1 MNRKLFLVTFLM
13 LLCST
18 MFGQNYHWTVN
29 SDNGNYA
36 SNFTIDAVIQLDGEL
51 QKRSNLELGVFSGET
66 CYATAM
72 TENFGTGKYIAELV
86 VYGEIGHVYTLKL
99 YDHESGTTYSDN
111 YFIKYQDGAIED
123 LLIPYI
129 TDYDYGT
136 ITNPA
141 VINFKTPNHY
151 TPNTSDDEGN
161 MSLTAVVLID
171 GVEQHDSNWEVGA
184 FCGNICKG
192 SAKANLVD
200 TNNGVTRNYAKMV
213 IGGSANDVI
222 TFKLYNHETKE
233 ELLTYD
239 VTTINYKAGD
249 DASIGTILDPFVVN
263 FITKPYIAK
272 IDDTK
277 YTSLKDAF
285 AAVGEGETIELIKDN
300 GTGIIEEGTVKLPAT
315 LRDVTLKGAEGVV
328 LKDMTI
334 SAADGNSY
342 EYLGLT
348 FDGITFN
355 NSRLLFTGWRSGEET
370 IEDLT
375 VTNCTFNNLND
386 NTNTAPVHINKD
398 AAKAVKNFTFTN
410 NIINGATGGSKSGVY
425 AQLTG
430 EVVFT
435 GNTINNVSFRPYVI
449 QITTNDGIE
458 DEFIVEGNTF
468 SGSAVGRAQGLGND
482 ANGTDEVNLV
492 VSKNIFKGITDAQQI
507 CYWNFN
513 AETTTADFSK
523 NYYDIDILANPSKIY
538 YNSAAQNAKDLIEI
552 GVYPYYADEAMTTLV
567 YAPSI
572 MVTYPVGNPVYPE
585 GEIEYYEDMLEAV
598 PYTSNCPRLEGA
610 TITLLKD
617 VSGKGM
623 RFMENG
629 MIFDLNGK
637 TYTISDATGSTGT
650 NTSGFQIR
658 PEVTTN
664 VIFKNGKIQV
674 TEGTHVVW
682 MFNCYATDFIV
693 ENVTVDCSNMAWS
706 YGEQCYVVVSRDGDN
721 VQFTGTTKVENFNST
736 VAGNAY
742 NVGGTMTIGDNVTPG
757 GTINLSVGATLT
769 AREGL
774 DVVVTEENY
783 GVVYNNGVYSTI
795 KYYAR
800 IGNEY
805 YASLDEAFAA
815 AQNGDEVVVLQS
827 GTYALNTS
835 GKNITITGNV
845 SGVVFEN
852 IGAKNMDGANVT
864 FNNVTFTYAENS
876 TYKGLQHSG
885 NLVYNNCT
893 FNGQVFLYGQSETFN
908 NCTFNTEDSDNYNV
922 WTYSA
927 KKVAFNECTFYSAGK
942 SVLIYAESASI
953 FNNVTVKD
961 CTFEASAAVDGKAA
975 IEMDSSL
982 TSGINLTIS
991 NTTATGFGS
1000 GNVSGNSLWNNKKG
1014 NATAANN
1021 DITVVVDGVTVL
1033 APVFEAQIGDI
1044 KYRSIQEAVNAAIDG
1059 QTIIVIKDHELT
1071 AQNAQEYFKPA
1082 YNRESYCGIVIPDDK
1097 TIVLDLNGHTVS
1109 YVDAYGDI
1117 DNVMILNLGNLT
1129 INDTE
1134 GGNGKLTYKPV
1145 AGTSTYLKFYSTIFN
1160 CGTLTVNA
1168 GTIENTAEAETD
1180 VTNAVDNHSR
1190 LSHEYGNDCI
1200 LTVNGGTLSGAYYYA
1215 VRQYT
1220 HYLEGVNN
1228 RVIINDGDING
1239 GIYMQHGDSWYY
1251 ADPAKN
1257 RLNVDCFLTINGG
1270 NINIDTTPDQFGKIK
1285 SRLYNPDNNAFGLEI
1300 NGGNINVPVELL
1312 VQRGVYY
1319 ENGVSGTTVPA
1330 EPNGTRNAE
1339 WLAKNGGFV
1348 KGGVYTELGVEG
1360 TTTDLKSF
1368 LAAGHQLKDNGNGT
1382 YSIVKGTLS
1391 VAYTTTDG
1399 YWGECGGN
1407 ANDSFELKFY
1417 NDNTYMG
1424 STSLNDVDNIIDG
1437 DVYVTWN
1444 MKLNAASNTDNY
1456 WTMSW
1461 NVAPTIA
1468 MQPNRVEQWIDGVKV
1483 TECTIQPNGPD
1494 NLNPIVAAV
1503 AAGENRVIKSY
1514 ATSLTNAVAA
1524 AEGNTVVLFRDI
1536 NETLT
1541 VVKPTNNITI
1551 DGNGKT
1557 VQGGMS
1563 FGSDDNKLD
1572 NYSISVS
1579 NVNFV
1584 GKGISVSE
1592 LTSVEISGNT
1602 FTDITVGNAI
1612 TVVCDGLTETV
1623 NVKDNVIENVEKGHA
1638 VRIRN
1643 AEAVV
1648 VDGNNIDGVFN
1659 SAILLEGTTYGD
1671 VAVTN
1676 NVLKDWGKDAANKG
1690 RAIRIVKGEGTTA
1703 TITGNA
1709 MMHDNAPE
1717 EFVKVSSNTENVNIN
1732 ENYWNGSNPDE
1743 TAGLYDVLNVY
1754 PENYYSEYEN
1764 GELKNLVTLSYV
1776 AQIGAAKYTTLQKA
1790 IDAAKANDIV
1800 KIISNIEYENYVY
1813 AAGKTTAVNIAKG
1826 KDFTLDLNGHTV
1838 SGTNNTEKSYEFI
1851 TVESGAKL
1859 TIVDNSSEGNGK
1871 ISYTGTRET
1880 ADGWMNRC
1888 HTIFNK
1894 GTLVVNGGTI
1904 ENNTPVEAE
1913 AVASAID
1920 NNASWGNLGSMT
1932 INGGTVKS
1940 VSYYA
1945 IRTDVNTHNT
1955 TATGTNVST
1964 TQFNGGTVYGFY
1976 LMDRG
1981 SDLTNAKPNTI
1992 DFTVGD
1998 DATIKPC
2005 AYNGQA
2011 LRFRVNA
2018 KSTYDIEVSEEAEVE
2033 GTIIGV
2039 VAKTAN
2045 KYYVTLQ
2052 DAVDEVQNGETI
2064 TLVSN
2069 VTENVTLTEKVGLY
2083 YTIDG
2088 ADKTMNGKI
2097 TVNSLSDTEDNRR
2110 ITVKNIKFVDTADAG
2125 VDFISSVNTNH
2136 YPRLTIDNC
2145 TFTGS
2150 GNDGDVAV
2158 RLKSSHSVVI
2168 SNCTGTG
2175 LHSFLQNTSGW
2186 NLTIENVT
2194 VTNSKSGLA
2203 LGTVQGVTVKDCEIT
2218 VAGYGIRMDANTYNN
2233 NAVIQSNKVTAFIP
2247 VVVRDANAESNI
2259 TFVGTNTMTQTNNDG
2274 YWCVIGKTE
2283 YEEGVSLENGFELA
2297 TGKVIVALNDSG
2309 LNIEGVYG
2317 NYYEATIDR
2326 TGTQYIAI
2334 KDAFD
2339 AAENGDKIVVAR
2351 NINLTETINVAA
2363 GQNITLD
2370 LNGCTVSMTD
2380 SSSAVSALI
2389 KNNGNL
2395 TITGEEEGS
2404 KLSFAT
2410 TTPSAANAYASN
2422 TISNYGTITVLSGII
2437 ENTSVGGACY
2447 AIDNYAGST
2456 ATIVG
2461 GKLIAEKTTLR
2472 IFNWTDGDAAKA
2484 TLNIEGGEIVS
2495 NDGYG
2500 VNLNLGNKPCV
2511 DLNVEGGT
2519 ITTNDTDYNLAVY
2532 VVNKNSAENVNI
2544 NVEGGI
2550 FNGNF
2555 ALNGLTATTMVE
2567 GKVSISGGTF
2577 EGVICYDT
2585 PAYGFITGG
2594 TFGMDVNEY
2603 CHEYYDAIEYEE
2615 GIWTVER
2622 VLYAQTTSLNRGW
2635 NWYSSYINLSSEA
2648 GLVELQD
2655 ALDGKG
2661 IEIKGKTGY
2670 SDYQYIGEI
2679 DGVAQYKWYKTD
2691 DFIISAK
2698 QMYMI
2703 KTTEAVEIM
2712 VDGKIVD
2719 PATTPIT
2726 LRPGWNWI
2734 GYPVAEDLPINVAL
2748 AGLDA
2753 EKGDVIKWRTGQAQ
2767 YNDDIN
2773 PNTGEIYGWTG
2784 SLLTLEAGQ
2793 GYKYKSNKST
2803 YFTYSDNV
2811 EGAKYANENI
2821 TTDNNYWVPQVSQYA
2836 NNMTITAML
2845 NIDGNM
2851 VKDNYE
2857 IAAFANGECR
2867 GSARPIFIE
2876 GMNAYMLFMTVFG
2889 EDVEELTFK
2898 CYDINNETEYELN
2911 NRVNYSDDAILG
2923 SIDEPYMFFMN
2934 TLGVEESTLD
2944 MINIYPN
2951 PTTRDRA
2958 INLQATCDNVEVFN
2972 ALGVKVAEYQNVDSI
2987 DALETAGVYVIRVT
3001 INGEVKNCRLVVE

>member
-129 TDYDYGT
+129 TDYYYGT

-171 GVEQHDSNWEVGA
+171 GVEEHDSNWEVGA

-213 IGGSANDVI
+213 IGGKENDVI

-233 ELLTYD
+233 ELFTYD
-239 VTTINYKAGD
+239 VTTINYQAGD

-328 LKDMTI
+328 LKNMTI

-342 EYLGLT
+342 EYVGLT
-348 FDGITFN
+348 FDGITFD
-355 NSRLLFTGWRSGEET
+355 NSRLLFTGWRNGEET

-375 VTNCTFNNLND
+375 VTNCTFNNLDD

-398 AAKAVKNFTFTN
+398 AAEAVKNFTFTN
-410 NIINGATGGSKSGVY
+410 NKINGATGGSKSGVY

-458 DEFIVEGNTF
+458 DKFIVDGNTF

-482 ANGTDEVNLV
+482 ANGTDKVNLV
-492 VSKNIFKGITDAQQI
+492 VSNNIFKGITNAQQI

-538 YNSAAQNAKDLIEI
+538 YNSAAQNAKDLIEM
-552 GVYPYYADEAMTTLV
+552 GVYPYYADESKTTLV

-572 MVTYPVGNPVYPE
+572 MVTYPIGNPVYPD
-585 GEIEYYEDMLEAV
+585 GKVEYFENMLDAV

-637 TYTISDATGSTGT
+637 TYTISDATGSNGT

-742 NVGGTMTIGDNVTPG
+742 NVGGTMTIGNDVVPG
-757 GTINLSVGATLT
+757 GTIYIGVGSTLT

-774 DVVVTEENY
+774 DVVTEENY

-795 KYYAR
+795 KYDAK

-805 YASLDEAFAA
+805 YVTLDEAFAA
-815 AQNGDEVVVLQS
+815 AQNGNEVIVLQS
-827 GTYALNTS
+827 GKYALNTS
-835 GKNITITGNV
+835 GKNITITATV
-845 SGVVFEN
+845 DGVVFEN
-852 IGAKNMDGANVT
+852 IGAKNMGGANVT
-864 FNNVTFTYAENS
+864 FNNVTFNYAVNS
-876 TYKGLQHSG
+876 TYQGLQHSG

-893 FNGQVFLYGQSETFN
+893 FNGQVFLYGASEIFN
-908 NCTFNTEDSDNYNV
+908 NCKFENTGDNYNV
-922 WTYSA
+922 WTYGA
-927 KKVAFNECTFYSAGK
+927 KEVAFNECIFNSAGK
-942 SVLIYAESASI
+942 SVLIYAESESI
-953 FNNVTVKD
+953 FNKVTVTD
-961 CTFEASAAVDGKAA
+961 CEFNASAAVDGKAA
-975 IEMDSSL
+975 IEMDSHL
-982 TSGINLTIS
+982 TAGIDLTIS
-991 NTTATGFGS
+991 NTTATGFGA

-1014 NATAANN
+1014 NADAANN
-1021 DITVVVDGVTVL
+1021 DITVVVDDVVVLAPIHTAKIGDDIYPSLQSAVVAVKNGETIVLLSNITENVTLTEKAGLKYTIDGASKTMNGNIKIIALSETNDDRRITIKNINFKDETAAEVGFIQSEETNHYPRITVEGCTFTGSGDATDVAVRLKSSHSVVIKGCTGTGLHSFLQNTSGWNLTIEGVQVTDSKSGLALGTVQGVTVKDCEI
-1033 APVFEAQIGDI
+1033 AVVGYGIRIDADTYNNNAVIESNTVEAFIPVVVRKA
-1044 KYRSIQEAVNAAIDG
+1044 NAESKITFKGTNTMTQTNNDGLWCAI
-1059 QTIIVIKDHELT
+1059 
-1071 AQNAQEYFKPA
+1071 
-1082 YNRESYCGIVIPDDK
+1082 
-1097 TIVLDLNGHTVS
+1097 
-1109 YVDAYGDI
+1109 
-1117 DNVMILNLGNLT
+1117 
-1129 INDTE
+1129 
-1134 GGNGKLTYKPV
+1134 
-1145 AGTSTYLKFYSTIFN
+1145 GTSEYEEN
-1160 CGTLTVNA
+1160 GTKPTPATGKVRVEIVNS
-1168 GTIENTAEAETD
+1168 ENLPQ
-1180 VTNAVDNHSR
+1180 SG
-1190 LSHEYGNDCI
+1190 LYGN
-1200 LTVNGGTLSGAYYYA
+1200 
-1215 VRQYT
+1215 
-1220 HYLEGVNN
+1220 H
-1228 RVIINDGDING
+1228 
-1239 GIYMQHGDSWYY
+1239 
-1251 ADPAKN
+1251 
-1257 RLNVDCFLTINGG
+1257 
-1270 NINIDTTPDQFGKIK
+1270 
-1285 SRLYNPDNNAFGLEI
+1285 
-1300 NGGNINVPVELL
+1300 
-1312 VQRGVYY
+1312 
-1319 ENGVSGTTVPA
+1319 
-1330 EPNGTRNAE
+1330 
-1339 WLAKNGGFV
+1339 
-1348 KGGVYTELGVEG
+1348 
-1360 TTTDLKSF
+1360 
-1368 LAAGHQLKDNGNGT
+1368 
-1382 YSIVKGTLS
+1382 VKGTHS
-1391 VAYTTTDG
+1391 AAYVGTDG
-1399 YWGECGGN
+1399 YWGECGGW
-1407 ANDSFELKFY
+1407 ANYSFELKFY
-1417 NDNTYMG
+1417 NGDTFMG
-1424 STSLNDVDNIIDG
+1424 STSLNDVGNIIDG
-1437 DVYVTWN
+1437 DVNVTWN
-1444 MKLNAASNTDNY
+1444 MKLDATSNTDEY
-1456 WTMSW
+1456 WTMAW
-1461 NVAPTIA
+1461 TVAPTIA
-1468 MQPNRVEQWIDGVKV
+1468 KQPNRVEQWVDGVKV
-1483 TECTIQPNGPD
+1483 AESAIQLNGPD

-1503 AAGENRVIKSY
+1503 ADADNKITSYHTTFADAFAAGNNVAILKAGSY
-1514 ATSLTNAVAA
+1514 ALQ
-1524 AEGNTVVLFRDI
+1524 
-1536 NETLT
+1536 
-1541 VVKPTNNITI
+1541 VK
-1551 DGNGKT
+1551 
-1557 VQGGMS
+1557 
-1563 FGSDDNKLD
+1563 
-1572 NYSISVS
+1572 
-1579 NVNFV
+1579 
-1584 GKGISVSE
+1584 
-1592 LTSVEISGNT
+1592 
-1602 FTDITVGNAI
+1602 
-1612 TVVCDGLTETV
+1612 DGLTITGTV
-1623 NVKDNVIENVEKGHA
+1623 EGVEFANIGAFGCNGADVTFNNVTFNYAVNSTYQGLQHSGNLVYNNCTFNGQVFLYGASEIFNNCKFENTGDNYNVWTYGAKEVA
-1638 VRIRN
+1638 FNECI
-1643 AEAVV
+1643 
-1648 VDGNNIDGVFN
+1648 FN
-1659 SAILLEGTTYGD
+1659 SAGKS
-1671 VAVTN
+1671 
-1676 NVLKDWGKDAANKG
+1676 VLIYA
-1690 RAIRIVKGEGTTA
+1690 E
-1703 TITGNA
+1703 
-1709 MMHDNAPE
+1709 
-1717 EFVKVSSNTENVNIN
+1717 
-1732 ENYWNGSNPDE
+1732 
-1743 TAGLYDVLNVY
+1743 
-1754 PENYYSEYEN
+1754 SE
-1764 GELKNLVTLSYV
+1764 S
-1776 AQIGAAKYTTLQKA
+1776 
-1790 IDAAKANDIV
+1790 
-1800 KIISNIEYENYVY
+1800 
-1813 AAGKTTAVNIAKG
+1813 
-1826 KDFTLDLNGHTV
+1826 
-1838 SGTNNTEKSYEFI
+1838 
-1851 TVESGAKL
+1851 
-1859 TIVDNSSEGNGK
+1859 
-1871 ISYTGTRET
+1871 
-1880 ADGWMNRC
+1880 
-1888 HTIFNK
+1888 IFNK
-1894 GTLVVNGGTI
+1894 VTVTDCEFN
-1904 ENNTPVEAE
+1904 
-1913 AVASAID
+1913 ASAAVDGKAAIEMDSHLTAGID
-1920 NNASWGNLGSMT
+1920 LT
-1932 INGGTVKS
+1932 IS
-1940 VSYYA
+1940 
-1945 IRTDVNTHNT
+1945 NT
-1955 TATGTNVST
+1955 TATGFGAGNVSG
-1964 TQFNGGTVYGFY
+1964 NSLWNNKKGNADAANNDITVVVDDVVV
-1976 LMDRG
+1976 LAPIH
-1981 SDLTNAKPNTI
+1981 TAKI
-1992 DFTVGD
+1992 GD
-1998 DATIKPC
+1998 DIYPSLQSA
-2005 AYNGQA
+2005 
-2011 LRFRVNA
+2011 
-2018 KSTYDIEVSEEAEVE
+2018 
-2033 GTIIGV
+2033 V
-2039 VAKTAN
+2039 VAVK
-2045 KYYVTLQ
+2045 
-2052 DAVDEVQNGETI
+2052 NGETI
-2064 TLVSN
+2064 VLLSN
-2069 VTENVTLTEKVGLY
+2069 ITENVTLTEKAGLK

-2088 ADKTMNGKI
+2088 ASKTMNGNIKI
-2097 TVNSLSDTEDNRR
+2097 IALSETNDDRR
-2110 ITVKNIKFVDTADAG
+2110 ITIKNINFKDETAAEVG
-2125 VDFISSVNTNH
+2125 FIQSEETNH
-2136 YPRLTIDNC
+2136 YPRITVEGC

-2150 GNDGDVAV
+2150 GDATDVAV

-2168 SNCTGTG
+2168 KGCTGTG

-2186 NLTIENVT
+2186 NLTIENVK

-2203 LGTVQGVTVKDCEIT
+2203 LGTVQGVTVKGCEIA
-2218 VAGYGIRMDANTYNN
+2218 VVGYGIRMDANTYNN
-2233 NAVIQSNKVTAFIP
+2233 NAVIESNKVTAFIP
-2247 VVVRDANAESNI
+2247 VVVRKANAESNI
-2259 TFVGTNTMTQTNNDG
+2259 TFRGRNTMTQTNNDG

-2283 YEEGVSLENGFELA
+2283 YEAGVSLENGFELA

-2317 NYYEATIDR
+2317 NYYEATID
-2326 TGTQYIAI
+2326 GTQYIAI

-2339 AAENGDKIVVAR
+2339 AAENGDEIVVAR
-2351 NINLTETINVAA
+2351 DINIEETINVAA

-2380 SSSAVSALI
+2380 SSNAASAMI

-2395 TITGEEEGS
+2395 TIKGEIGNS

-2437 ENTSVGGACY
+2437 ENTSVGGGACY

-2484 TLNIEGGEIVS
+2484 TLNIQGGEIVS

-2511 DLNVEGGT
+2511 DLKITGGT

-2544 NVEGGI
+2544 NVVGGI

-2555 ALNGLTATTMVE
+2555 ALNGLTATTMAE

-2603 CHEYYDAIEYEE
+2603 CHEYYDAVEYED

-2635 NWYSSYINLSSEA
+2635 NWYSSYINLSSDE

-2803 YFTYSDNV
+2803 YFTYSTNV

>member
-13 LLCST
+13 LLYST
-18 MFGQNYHWTVN
+18 MFGQNNWKYTVN
-29 SDNGNYA
+29 SDNDSYA
-36 SNFTIDAVIQLDGEL
+36 TYFTINAVIQYDGEE
-51 QKRSNLELGVFSGET
+51 QNSDKLELAAFYGDE
-66 CYATAM
+66 CRATAK
-72 TENFGTGKYIAELV
+72 TEIVFNDRNIVKLR
-86 VYGEIGHVYTLKL
+86 VYGENGQSFTLKL
-99 YDHESGTTYSDN
+99 YDHSTGKEYTDN
-111 YFIKYQDGAIED
+111 YVIRYEDGAIDD
-123 LLIPYI
+123 LEISYVA
-129 TDYDYGT
+129 DMRYGS
-136 ITNPA
+136 IANPA
-141 VINFKTPNHY
+141 VINFKTPNYY
-151 TPNTSDDEGN
+151 TPDTSGDEGN

-171 GVEQHDSNWEVGA
+171 GVEEHDSNLEVGA

-233 ELLTYD
+233 ELFTYD
-239 VTTINYKAGD
+239 VTTINYQAGD

-334 SAADGNSY
+334 MSADGNSVNY
-342 EYLGLT
+342 EGLT
-348 FDGITFN
+348 FDGVTFD
-355 NSRLLFTGWRSGEET
+355 NSNIVFTGMRNGLVNYKD
-370 IEDLT
+370 I
-375 VTNCTFNNLND
+375 VITNCIFKNIERTGNYAAFHFNSNSSEAMNG
-386 NTNTAPVHINKD
+386 
-398 AAKAVKNFTFTN
+398 FTFTN
-410 NIINGATGGSKSGVY
+410 NRIDGVTGSSNSGINLKY
-425 AQLTG
+425 CTG
-430 EVVFT
+430 EIKVQ
-435 GNTINNVSFRPYVI
+435 NNIINNVAFRPYLI
-449 QITTNDGIE
+449 QVVTNDGIA
-458 DEFIVEGNTF
+458 DNFVSTKNTF
-468 SGSAVGRAQGLGND
+468 SGSASGRLQVL
-482 ANGTDEVNLV
+482 ANVTDGTDAVNLV
-492 VSKNIFKGITDAQQI
+492 VNNNIFKGITETQQF
-507 CYWNFN
+507 CYYNFN
-513 AETTTADFSK
+513 PEKTTADFSK

-572 MVTYPVGNPVYPE
+572 MVTYPIGNPVYPE
-585 GEIEYYEDMLEAV
+585 GKVEYYENMLDAV
-598 PYTSNCPRLEGA
+598 PYTTNCPRLEGA
-610 TITLLKD
+610 TITLLKN
-617 VSGKGM
+617 VSGKGL
-623 RFMENG
+623 RFMEND
-629 MIFDLNGK
+629 MVFDLNGH
-637 TYTISDATGSTGT
+637 TYTIEEATGSQGT

-674 TEGTHVVW
+674 SEGTHVVW

-742 NVGGTMTIGDNVTPG
+742 DVGGTMTIGDNVTPG

-783 GVVYNNGVYSTI
+783 GVVYNDGVYSTI
-795 KYYAR
+795 KYFAK
-800 IGNEY
+800 IGDVY
-805 YASLDEAFAA
+805 YATLAEAFAA

-827 GTYALNTS
+827 GTYALSTS
-835 GKNITITGNV
+835 GKNITITGKV

-852 IGAKNMDGANVT
+852 IGAKNMGGANVT

-893 FNGQVFLYGQSETFN
+893 FNGQVFLYGNKETFN
-908 NCTFNTEDSDNYNV
+908 NCTFNTTDSNNYNV
-922 WTYSA
+922 WTYGA
-927 KKVAFNECTFYSAGK
+927 KDVAFNGCTFNSAGK
-942 SVLIYAESASI
+942 SVLIYAEDATLI
-953 FNNVTVKD
+953 NYVTVTA
-961 CTFEASAAVDGKAA
+961 CTFNASTAVDGKAA

-982 TSGINLTIS
+982 TAGINLTIDGE
-991 NTTATGFGS
+991 TTATGFGS

-1033 APVFEAQIGDI
+1033 APVFEAQIGDK
-1044 KYRSIQEAVNAAIDG
+1044 KYRSIQEAINAAENGAIVN
-1059 QTIIVIKDHELT
+1059 VIKDHELI

-1097 TIVLDLNGHTVS
+1097 AIVLNLNGFTVS
-1109 YVDAYGDI
+1109 YVDRYVDV

-1134 GGNGKLTYKPV
+1134 GGKLTYKPV
-1145 AGTSTYLKFYSTIFN
+1145 AGTTTYSKFYSTIFN
-1160 CGTLTVNA
+1160 CGTLTVNG

-1215 VRQYT
+1215 IRQYT
-1220 HYLEGVNN
+1220 HYLEGVQN
-1228 RVIINDGDING
+1228 RVTINDGDING

-1251 ADPAKN
+1251 ANPESK
-1257 RLNVDCFLTINGG
+1257 RLNVDCYLTINGG
-1270 NINIDTTPDQFGKIK
+1270 NINIDTTPDEFGKIK
-1285 SRLYNPDNNAFGLEI
+1285 SRLSNPDNNAFGLEI

-1319 ENGVSGTTVPA
+1319 TNGVSGATTPA
-1330 EPNGTRNAE
+1330 EPAGTRNAE

-1348 KGGVYTELGVEG
+1348 KGGVYKELGVEG

-1391 VAYTTTDG
+1391 AAYTTTYG
-1399 YWGECGGN
+1399 YFGECGGN
-1407 ANDSFELKFY
+1407 ANDSFEFKFY
-1417 NDNTYMG
+1417 NDDTYMG
-1424 STSLNDVDNIIDG
+1424 STSLNDVGNIIDG

-1444 MKLNAASNTDNY
+1444 MKLDATSNTDEY

-1461 NVAPTIA
+1461 DVAPTIA

-1541 VVKPTNNITI
+1541 VVKPTNNINI
-1551 DGNGKT
+1551 DGNNKT
-1557 VQGGMS
+1557 VKGGMS

-1572 NYSISVS
+1572 NYSITVS
-1579 NVNFV
+1579 NVNFE
-1584 GKGISVSE
+1584 GKGISVNE
-1592 LTSVEISGNT
+1592 LTSVAIKDNK
-1602 FTDITVGNAI
+1602 FTGITVGNAI
-1612 TVVCDGLTETV
+1612 TVVCDGLTQNVNVSGNTV
-1623 NVKDNVIENVEKGHA
+1623 NDVEAGHGI
-1638 VRIRN
+1638 RIRN
-1643 AEAVV
+1643 AVAAVV
-1648 VDGNNIDGVFN
+1648 DKNNIDGVFN
-1659 SAILLEGTTYGD
+1659 SAILLEGTTTGN

-1676 NVLKDWGKDAANKG
+1676 NVLNDWGKDAVNKG
-1690 RAIRIVKGEGTTA
+1690 RAIRIVKGADTTA

-1709 MMHDNAPE
+1709 MMHENAPE
-1717 EFVKVSSNTENVNIN
+1717 EFVKVTGNTENININ
-1732 ENYWNGSNPDE
+1732 ENYWNGYNPDE

-1754 PENYYSEYEN
+1754 PENYYSEYVN

-1790 IDAAKANDIV
+1790 INAAKANDIV

-1838 SGTNNTEKSYEFI
+1838 SGTNNTEKNYEFI

-1888 HTIFNK
+1888 HTILNR

-1920 NNASWGNLGSMT
+1920 NNASWGYLGSMI

-1940 VSYYA
+1940 ASYYA

-1955 TATGTNVST
+1955 TAAGTNVST

-1981 SDLTNAKPNTI
+1981 SDLPNAKPNTI
-1992 DFTVGD
+1992 DFNVGD

-2039 VAKTAN
+2039 VAKSAN
-2045 KYYVTLQ
+2045 KYYVKLQ
-2052 DAVDEVQNGETI
+2052 DALNAIQEDATI
-2064 TLVSN
+2064 TFLSDI
-2069 VTENVTLTEKVGLY
+2069 TENVTVDQNNGIDIVIDGNNKNFSGTI
-2083 YTIDG
+2083 TIDG
-2088 ADKTMNGKI
+2088 NSRTYGESLTIQNINFVTDVEGLYFIEQNSAEGDVRYPHNV
-2097 TVNSLSDTEDNRR
+2097 TVQRCTFTAKENSPAVNTAVAMRFRQGFN
-2110 ITVKNIKFVDTADAG
+2110 ITVKDVE
-2125 VDFISSVNTNH
+2125 SV
-2136 YPRLTIDNC
+2136 
-2145 TFTGS
+2145 
-2150 GNDGDVAV
+2150 
-2158 RLKSSHSVVI
+2158 
-2168 SNCTGTG
+2168 G
-2175 LHSFLQNTSGW
+2175 LHSLMQNYG
-2186 NLTIENVT
+2186 V
-2194 VTNSKSGLA
+2194 A
-2203 LGTVQGVTVKDCEIT
+2203 GVTVENVEVDGKNGISLGTSTNVTIQGANITATGYGLRFDAETTTSAVVTDCEI
-2218 VAGYGIRMDANTYNN
+2218 N
-2233 NAVIQSNKVTAFIP
+2233 AFIP
-2247 VVVRDANAESNI
+2247 VVVRYATKDYNI
-2259 TFVGTNTMTQTNNDG
+2259 TFNGDNTMDQTNTDG
-2274 YWCVIGKTE
+2274 YWCVIGTSE
-2283 YEEGVSLENGFELA
+2283 YEANGQLPTAA
-2297 TGKVIVALNDSG
+2297 TGKVIVALNDDNLSMT
-2309 LNIEGVYG
+2309 GVYG
-2317 NYYEATIDR
+2317 NYYEATIN
-2326 TGTQYIAI
+2326 GTQYIAL
-2334 KDAFD
+2334 KDAFE
-2339 AAENGDKIVVAR
+2339 AAEEDNEIVVAR
-2351 NINLTETINVAA
+2351 DINLTETINVVA
-2363 GQNITLD
+2363 GQNITLN
-2370 LNGCTVSMTD
+2370 LAGYTVSMTD
-2380 SSSAVSALI
+2380 SSNAASALI
-2389 KNNGNL
+2389 KTYGNL
-2395 TITGEEEGS
+2395 TIKGEEGS
-2404 KLSFAT
+2404 KLSFVT
-2410 TTPSAANAYASN
+2410 TAPSAANAYASN

-2437 ENTSVGGACY
+2437 ENTTVGGACY
-2447 AIDNYAGST
+2447 ALDNYAGST
-2456 ATIVG
+2456 ATIKG

-2472 IFNWTDGDAAKA
+2472 VFNWTDGEAAKA
-2484 TLNIEGGEIVS
+2484 TLNIQGGEIVS

-2511 DLNVEGGT
+2511 DLKITGGT

-2577 EGVICYDT
+2577 EGVICYAT

-2594 TFGMDVNEY
+2594 AFGMDVNEY

-2615 GIWTVER
+2615 GIWTVEQ

-2635 NWYSSYINLSSEA
+2635 NWHSSYINLSSEA
-2648 GLVELQD
+2648 GLVELQE

-2661 IEIKGKTGY
+2661 IEIKGKTGF

-2734 GYPVAEDLPINVAL
+2734 GYPVAENLSINVAL
-2748 AGLDA
+2748 AGLEA
-2753 EKGDVIKWRTGQAQ
+2753 EEGDVIKSR
-2767 YNDDIN
+2767 D
-2773 PNTGEIYGWTG
+2773 GESEYIEGYGWDG
-2784 SLLTLEAGQ
+2784 ELLTMEPGE
-2793 GYKYKSNKST
+2793 GYMYYSQVRKT
-2803 YFTYSDNV
+2803 FTYSMNTRR
-2811 EGAKYANENI
+2811 EKYSNENV
-2821 TTDNNYWVPQVSQYA
+2821 TADNNHWVPEVSQYA
-2836 NNMTITAML
+2836 NNMSIVAMM
-2845 NIDGNM
+2845 NKEGETM
-2851 VKDNYE
+2851 KDNYE
-2857 IAAFANGECR
+2857 LAAFANGECR
-2867 GSARPIFIE
+2867 GSARPVYIE
-2876 GMNAYMLFMTVFG
+2876 ALDSYVVFMTVFG
-2889 EDVEELTFK
+2889 EEAEELTFK
-2898 CYDINNETEYELN
+2898 YYDINNETESELKD
-2911 NRVNYSDDAILG
+2911 VLTYSSDTRIG
-2923 SIDEPYMFFMN
+2923 SARNPYMFYMN
-2934 TLGVEESTLD
+2934 TLNIEESTLD

-2951 PTTRDRA
+2951 PTTTDRA

-2972 ALGVKVAEYQNVDSI
+2972 ALGVKVAEYQNVDTI

-3001 INGEVKNCRLVVE
+3001 INGETRNCRLVVK

>member
-51 QKRSNLELGVFSGET
+51 QNRSNLELGVFSGET

-99 YDHESGTTYSDN
+99 YDHESSTTYSDN

-171 GVEQHDSNWEVGA
+171 GVEQHNSNWEVGA

-213 IGGSANDVI
+213 IGGSENDVI

-233 ELLTYD
+233 ELFTYD
-239 VTTINYKAGD
+239 VTTINYQIGD
-249 DASIGTILDPFVVN
+249 DASLGTILEPKEIN

-272 IDDTK
+272 IGEIK

-355 NSRLLFTGWRSGEET
+355 NSRLLFTGWRNGEET

-375 VTNCTFNNLND
+375 VTNCTFNNLDD

-458 DEFIVEGNTF
+458 DKFIVEGNTF

-482 ANGTDEVNLV
+482 ANGTDNVNLV
-492 VSKNIFKGITDAQQI
+492 VSNNIFKDITNAQQI

-585 GEIEYYEDMLEAV
+585 GKVEYYENMLDAV
-598 PYTSNCPRLEGA
+598 PYTTNCPRLEGA

-852 IGAKNMDGANVT
+852 IGAKNMGGANIT
-864 FNNVTFTYAENS
+864 FNNVTFDYYPNVNYT
-876 TYKGLQHSG
+876 GLQHSG
-885 NLVYNNCT
+885 NLVYNNCI
-893 FNGQVFLYGQSETFN
+893 FNGQVFLYGNKETFT
-908 NCTFNTEDSDNYNV
+908 NCIFNQNSADVYNV
-922 WTYSA
+922 WTYGA
-927 KKVAFNECTFYSAGK
+927 KEVAFNECTFYSAGK

-953 FNNVTVKD
+953 FNNVTVTA
-961 CTFEASAAVDGKAA
+961 CTFKASTAVEGKAA

-1033 APVFEAQIGDI
+1033 APVFEAQIGD
-1044 KYRSIQEAVNAAIDG
+1044 KEYRSIQEAVNAAIDG

-1109 YVDAYGDI
+1109 YVDAYGDV
-1117 DNVMILNLGNLT
+1117 DNVMVMNLGNLT
-1129 INDTE
+1129 INDAV
-1134 GGNGKLTYKPV
+1134 GGGKLTYKAV
-1145 AGTSTYLKFYSTIFN
+1145 AGAKTYTYFYSTIFN
-1160 CGTLTVNA
+1160 CGTLTINA
-1168 GTIENTAEAETD
+1168 GTVENTCETETD

-1190 LSHEYGNDCI
+1190 LSHEYGNDCM
-1200 LTVNGGTLSGAYYYA
+1200 LTVNGGTLNGAYYYA
-1215 VRQYT
+1215 IRQYT
-1220 HYLEGVNN
+1220 HYLEGVKN
-1228 RVIINDGDING
+1228 RVTINGGDING

-1251 ADPAKN
+1251 ADPTKN

-1285 SRLYNPDNNAFGLEI
+1285 SRLSNPDNNAFGLEI

-1319 ENGVSGTTVPA
+1319 TNGVSGATTPA
-1330 EPNGTRNAE
+1330 EPAGTRNAE

-1444 MKLNAASNTDNY
+1444 MKLDATSNTDEY

-1461 NVAPTIA
+1461 TIAPTIA
-1468 MQPNRVEQWIDGVKV
+1468 KQPNRVEQWIDGVKV

-1572 NYSISVS
+1572 NHSIAVS
-1579 NVNFV
+1579 KVNFV

-1623 NVKDNVIENVEKGHA
+1623 NVKGNTIKNVEKGHA

-1676 NVLKDWGKDAANKG
+1676 NVLKDWGKDAANRG

-1981 SDLTNAKPNTI
+1981 SDMQNWKPNTI
-1992 DFTVGD
+1992 DFNVGD

-2039 VAKTAN
+2039 VAKSAN
-2045 KYYVTLQ
+2045 KYYVKLQ
-2052 DAVDEVQNGETI
+2052 DALNAVQEDATI
-2064 TLVSN
+2064 TFLSGIE
-2069 VTENVTLTEKVGLY
+2069 ENVTVDQNNGIDIVIDGKEYNFSGTI
-2083 YTIDG
+2083 TIDG
-2088 ADKTMNGKI
+2088 
-2097 TVNSLSDTEDNRR
+2097 NSRSDGE
-2110 ITVKNIKFVDTADAG
+2110 
-2125 VDFISSVNTNH
+2125 S
-2136 YPRLTIDNC
+2136 LTIQNINFVTDVEGLYFIEQNSAESEVRYPHNVTVQNC
-2145 TFTGS
+2145 TFTAVENSPAVNTAAAMRFRQGF
-2150 GNDGDVAV
+2150 NITVKEVEAV
-2158 RLKSSHSVVI
+2158 RLHS
-2168 SNCTGTG
+2168 
-2175 LHSFLQNTSGW
+2175 LMQNYG
-2186 NLTIENVT
+2186 V
-2194 VTNSKSGLA
+2194 A
-2203 LGTVQGVTVKDCEIT
+2203 GVTVENVKVNGKNGISLGTSTDVTIQDANITASGYGLRFDAETTTSAVVTDCEI
-2218 VAGYGIRMDANTYNN
+2218 N
-2233 NAVIQSNKVTAFIP
+2233 AFIP
-2247 VVVRDANAESNI
+2247 VVVRYATKDYNI
-2259 TFVGTNTMTQTNNDG
+2259 TFNGDNTMDQTNTDG
-2274 YWCVIGKTE
+2274 YWCVIGTSE
-2283 YEEGVSLENGFELA
+2283 YKVNSQLPTAA
-2297 TGKVIVALNDSG
+2297 TGKVIVTLNDDDLSMT
-2309 LNIEGVYG
+2309 GVYG
-2317 NYYEATIDR
+2317 NYYEATID
-2326 TGTQYIAI
+2326 GTQYIAI

-2339 AAENGDKIVVAR
+2339 AAENGDEIVVAR
-2351 NINLTETINVAA
+2351 DINIEETINVAA

-2380 SSSAVSALI
+2380 SSNAASAMI

-2395 TITGEEEGS
+2395 TIKGEIGNS

-2437 ENTSVGGACY
+2437 ENTSVGGGACY

-2484 TLNIEGGEIVS
+2484 TLNIQGGEIVS

-2511 DLNVEGGT
+2511 DLKITGGT

-2544 NVEGGI
+2544 NVVGGI

-2555 ALNGLTATTMVE
+2555 ALNGLTATTMAE

-2603 CHEYYDAIEYEE
+2603 CHEYYDAVEYED

-2635 NWYSSYINLSSEA
+2635 NWYSSYINLSSDE

-2734 GYPVAEDLPINVAL
+2734 GYPVAEDLLINVAL

-2803 YFTYSDNV
+2803 YFTYSTNV

>member
-51 QKRSNLELGVFSGET
+51 QNRSNLELGVFSGET

-99 YDHESGTTYSDN
+99 YDHESSTTYSDN

-171 GVEQHDSNWEVGA
+171 GVEQHNSNWEVGA
-184 FCGNICKG
+184 FCGDICKG

-213 IGGSANDVI
+213 IGGSENEVI

-233 ELLTYD
+233 ELFTYD
-239 VTTINYKAGD
+239 VTTINYQTGD
-249 DASIGTILDPFVVN
+249 DASLGTILDPQEIN

-272 IDDTK
+272 IGEIK
-277 YTSLKDAF
+277 YT
-285 AAVGEGETIELIKDN
+285 
-300 GTGIIEEGTVKLPAT
+300 
-315 LRDVTLKGAEGVV
+315 
-328 LKDMTI
+328 
-334 SAADGNSY
+334 
-342 EYLGLT
+342 
-348 FDGITFN
+348 
-355 NSRLLFTGWRSGEET
+355 
-370 IEDLT
+370 
-375 VTNCTFNNLND
+375 
-386 NTNTAPVHINKD
+386 
-398 AAKAVKNFTFTN
+398 
-410 NIINGATGGSKSGVY
+410 
-425 AQLTG
+425 
-430 EVVFT
+430 
-435 GNTINNVSFRPYVI
+435 
-449 QITTNDGIE
+449 
-458 DEFIVEGNTF
+458 
-468 SGSAVGRAQGLGND
+468 
-482 ANGTDEVNLV
+482 
-492 VSKNIFKGITDAQQI
+492 
-507 CYWNFN
+507 
-513 AETTTADFSK
+513 
-523 NYYDIDILANPSKIY
+523 
-538 YNSAAQNAKDLIEI
+538 
-552 GVYPYYADEAMTTLV
+552 
-567 YAPSI
+567 
-572 MVTYPVGNPVYPE
+572 
-585 GEIEYYEDMLEAV
+585 
-598 PYTSNCPRLEGA
+598 
-610 TITLLKD
+610 
-617 VSGKGM
+617 
-623 RFMENG
+623 
-629 MIFDLNGK
+629 
-637 TYTISDATGSTGT
+637 
-650 NTSGFQIR
+650 
-658 PEVTTN
+658 
-664 VIFKNGKIQV
+664 
-674 TEGTHVVW
+674 
-682 MFNCYATDFIV
+682 
-693 ENVTVDCSNMAWS
+693 
-706 YGEQCYVVVSRDGDN
+706 
-721 VQFTGTTKVENFNST
+721 
-736 VAGNAY
+736 
-742 NVGGTMTIGDNVTPG
+742 
-757 GTINLSVGATLT
+757 
-769 AREGL
+769 
-774 DVVVTEENY
+774 
-783 GVVYNNGVYSTI
+783 
-795 KYYAR
+795 
-800 IGNEY
+800 
-805 YASLDEAFAA
+805 SLDEAFAA
-815 AQNGDEVVVLQS
+815 AQD
-827 GTYALNTS
+827 GTEIVIIREGEYILNTS
-835 GKNITITGNV
+835 GKNLIITGHV
-845 SGVVFEN
+845 DADGDADGDGIIEAVVFNN

-876 TYKGLQHSG
+876 TYQGLQHSG

-908 NCTFNTEDSDNYNV
+908 NCIFNTTDSDNYNV
-922 WTYSA
+922 WTYGA
-927 KKVAFNECTFYSAGK
+927 KEVAFNECTFNSAGK

-953 FNNVTVKD
+953 FNNVTVTA
-961 CTFEASAAVDGKAA
+961 CTFIASTPVEGKAA

-982 TSGINLTIS
+982 TRGINLTIS
-991 NTTATGFGS
+991 NTTAEGFGS
-1000 GNVSGNSLWNNKKG
+1000 GNVSRNSLWNNKKG

-1021 DITVVVDGVTVL
+1021 DITVVVDDVTVL

-1071 AQNAQEYFKPA
+1071 AQNAQNYFKPA

-1109 YVDAYGDI
+1109 YVDAYGDV
-1117 DNVMILNLGNLT
+1117 DNVMVMNLGNLT
-1129 INDTE
+1129 INDAV
-1134 GGNGKLTYKPV
+1134 GGGKLTYKAV
-1145 AGTSTYLKFYSTIFN
+1145 AGAKTYTYFYSTIFN
-1160 CGTLTVNA
+1160 CGTLTINA
-1168 GTIENTAEAETD
+1168 GTVENTCETETD

-1190 LSHEYGNDCI
+1190 LSHEYGNDCM
-1200 LTVNGGTLSGAYYYA
+1200 LTVNGGTLNGAYYYA
-1215 VRQYT
+1215 IRQYT
-1220 HYLEGVNN
+1220 HYLEGVKN
-1228 RVIINDGDING
+1228 RVTINGGDING

-1251 ADPAKN
+1251 ADPTKN

-1270 NINIDTTPDQFGKIK
+1270 NINIDTTLDQFGKIK
-1285 SRLYNPDNNAFGLEI
+1285 SRLSNPDNNAFGLEI

-1319 ENGVSGTTVPA
+1319 TNGVSGATTPA
-1330 EPNGTRNAE
+1330 EPAGTRNAE

-1348 KGGVYTELGVEG
+1348 KGGVYKELGVEG

-1368 LAAGHQLKDNGNGT
+1368 LAAGHQLKDNGNDT

-1437 DVYVTWN
+1437 DVYVTWS
-1444 MKLNAASNTDNY
+1444 MKLDAASTSN

-1461 NVAPTIA
+1461 TVAPTIA

-1483 TECTIQPNGPD
+1483 AESAIQPNGPD

-1572 NYSISVS
+1572 NHSIAVLK
-1579 NVNFV
+1579 VNFV

-1592 LTSVEISGNT
+1592 LTSVAISDNT
-1602 FTDITVGNAI
+1602 FTGITEGNAI

-1623 NVKDNVIENVEKGHA
+1623 NVKGNTIKNVEKGHA

-1643 AEAVV
+1643 AKAVV

-1659 SAILLEGTTYGD
+1659 SAILLEGTTSGD

-1676 NVLKDWGKDAANKG
+1676 NVLKDWGKDAANNG
-1690 RAIRIVKGEGTTA
+1690 RAIRIVKGAGTTA

-1709 MMHDNAPE
+1709 MMHENAPE

-1790 IDAAKANDIV
+1790 IDA
-1800 KIISNIEYENYVY
+1800 
-1813 AAGKTTAVNIAKG
+1813 
-1826 KDFTLDLNGHTV
+1826 
-1838 SGTNNTEKSYEFI
+1838 
-1851 TVESGAKL
+1851 
-1859 TIVDNSSEGNGK
+1859 
-1871 ISYTGTRET
+1871 
-1880 ADGWMNRC
+1880 
-1888 HTIFNK
+1888 
-1894 GTLVVNGGTI
+1894 
-1904 ENNTPVEAE
+1904 
-1913 AVASAID
+1913 
-1920 NNASWGNLGSMT
+1920 
-1932 INGGTVKS
+1932 
-1940 VSYYA
+1940 
-1945 IRTDVNTHNT
+1945 
-1955 TATGTNVST
+1955 
-1964 TQFNGGTVYGFY
+1964 
-1976 LMDRG
+1976 
-1981 SDLTNAKPNTI
+1981 
-1992 DFTVGD
+1992 
-1998 DATIKPC
+1998 
-2005 AYNGQA
+2005 
-2011 LRFRVNA
+2011 
-2018 KSTYDIEVSEEAEVE
+2018 
-2033 GTIIGV
+2033 
-2039 VAKTAN
+2039 
-2045 KYYVTLQ
+2045 
-2052 DAVDEVQNGETI
+2052 VQNGQTI
-2064 TLVSN
+2064 VF
-2069 VTENVTLTEKVGLY
+2069 VKDITENVTLTEKDGLY

-2088 ADKTMNGKI
+2088 NNKTMNGNI
-2097 TVNSLSDTEDNRR
+2097 TIAALSDTNDNRR
-2110 ITVKNIKFVDTADAG
+2110 ITIKGINFKNETAAEIG
-2125 VDFISSVNTNH
+2125 FIQSEMTNH
-2136 YPRLTIDNC
+2136 YPRLTVDGC
-2145 TFTGS
+2145 SFTGS
-2150 GNDGDVAV
+2150 GDATDVAV
-2158 RLKSSHSVVI
+2158 RLKSAYSATI
-2168 SNCTGTG
+2168 KNCTGTG
-2175 LHSFLQNTSGW
+2175 LHSFLQNTSGLD
-2186 NLTIENVT
+2186 LTIENVK

-2203 LGTVQGVTVKDCEIT
+2203 LGTVQGVTVKDCNID
-2218 VAGYGIRMDANTYNN
+2218 VNGYGIRMDANTYNN
-2233 NAVIQSNKVTAFIP
+2233 NAVIESNTVKAFIP
-2247 VVVRDANAESNI
+2247 VVVRKANAVSKIKFQGTNTMNYTNEDGLWCAIGTSEYETNGTLPTPAEGKVRVEIVNSENLPQSGLYGNHIEGTHSAAYVGTDRYWGECGGWANYSFELKFYNGNAFMGSTSLNDVDNIIDGDVYVTWSMKLDAASTSNWTMSWTVAPTIAMQPNRVEQWIDGVKVAESAIQPNGPDNLNPIVAAVAAGENRVIKSYATSLTNAVAAAEGNTVVLFRDINETLTVVKPTNNITIDGNGKTVQGGMSFGSDDNKLDNHSIAVLKVNFVGKGISVSELTSVAISDNTFTGITEGNAITVVCDGLTETVNVKGNTIKNVEKGHAVRIRNAKAVVVDGNNIDGVFNSAILLEGTTSGDVAVTNNVLKDWGKDAANNGRAIRIVKGAGTTATITGNAMMHENAPEEFVKVSSNTENVNINENYWNGSNPDETAGLYDVLNVYPENYYSEYENGELKNLVTLSYVAQIGAAKYTTLQKAIDAVQNGQTIVFVKDITENVTLTEKDGLYYTIDGNNKTMNGNITIAALSDTNDNRRITIKGINFKNETAAEIGFIQSEMTNHYPRLTVDGCSFTGSGDATDVAVRLKSAYSATIKNCTGTGLHSFLQNTSGLDLTIENVKVTNSKSGLALGTVQGVTVKDCNIDVNGYGIRMDANTYNNNAVIESNTVKAFI
-2259 TFVGTNTMTQTNNDG
+2259 PVVVRKANAVSKIKFQGTNTMTQTNNDG
-2274 YWCVIGKTE
+2274 YWCVIGTSE
-2283 YEEGVSLENGFELA
+2283 YEVNGQLPTAA
-2297 TGKVIVALNDSG
+2297 TGKVIVTLNDDNLSMT
-2309 LNIEGVYG
+2309 GVYG
-2317 NYYEATIDR
+2317 NYYEATID
-2326 TGTQYIAI
+2326 GTQYIAI

-2339 AAENGDKIVVAR
+2339 AAENGDEIVVAR
-2351 NINLTETINVAA
+2351 DINIEETINVAA

-2447 AIDNYAGST
+2447 ALDNYAGST

-2461 GKLIAEKTTLR
+2461 GKLIAKKTTLR

-2484 TLNIEGGEIVS
+2484 TLKIQGGEIVS

-2500 VNLNLGNKPCV
+2500 VNLNLGNSPYV
-2511 DLNVEGGT
+2511 DLNITGGT

-2603 CHEYYDAIEYEE
+2603 CHEYYDAIEYED

-2635 NWYSSYINLSSEA
+2635 NWYSSYINLSSDE

-2748 AGLDA
+2748 AVLDA
-2753 EKGDVIKWRTGQAQ
+2753 EDGDVIKWRTGQAQ
-2767 YNDDIN
+2767 YKDDIN

-2784 SLLTLEAGQ
+2784 SLQTLEAGQ

-2803 YFTYSDNV
+2803 YFTYSTNV

-2934 TLGVEESTLD
+2934 TLGIEESSLD

-2951 PTTRDRA
+2951 PTTTDRA

-2987 DALETAGVYVIRVT
+2987 DALEAAGVYVIRLT
-3001 INGEVKNCRLVVE
+3001 INGETRNCRLVVK